1 MNTQQDLGLGNYLDS
16 YCKHAF
22 HSIIDS
28 AVYIKEKTIG
38 QMSFVTELKL
48 VMLSNNNGHS

>member
-16 YCKHAF
+16 YFKPAL

-38 QMSFVTELKL
+38 QMSLVTELKL

>member
-16 YCKHAF
+16 YCKHAL